1 MALHCRLRLGPRHS
15 LPDQRAPEWR
25 VRGRGP
31 DRSVRRI
38 RLLRARRGAQRRLTA
53 THPGDHLSVSSPLA
67 IIALRRPTASLG
79 QIRRERPRNEPTASR
94 VYASRGFN
102 WSARAASGR
111 GSRPAEAWAIAS
123 PRWYSHFCG
132 SCAEALVI
140 AATAASGRPCCRSQY
155 PRIWYGS
162 GRTASASIDDR
173 AWCTAV
179 AQSPRPKARALFW
192 RWLCEKRISAGVAA
206 ATARAAA
213 SGTRPDG
220 PAERPPPERLVAS
233 AAPAAAHTHA
243 GTAGISQS
251 QSTPAWTAQATKAAN
266 RAA

>member
-1 MALHCRLRLGPRHS
+1 GGGGRGGVARERRGLSLPAAAPDNDRAHGARYARQEGLGPGAQRGKGARQVGELPAGGQRAAAQPMALHCRLRLGPRHS

-31 DRSVRRI
+31 DRSVRHI

-79 QIRRERPRNEPTASR
+79 QIRRERPRNEPTARR

-123 PRWYSHFCG
+123 PRWYSHFWG
-132 SCAEALVI
+132 SCAEALTI
-140 AATAASGRPCCRSQY
+140 AATAASGRPCCRSQ
-155 PRIWYGS
+155 
-162 GRTASASIDDR
+162 
-173 AWCTAV
+173 
-179 AQSPRPKARALFW
+179 
-192 RWLCEKRISAGVAA
+192 
-206 ATARAAA
+206 
-213 SGTRPDG
+213 
-220 PAERPPPERLVAS
+220 
-233 AAPAAAHTHA
+233 
-243 GTAGISQS
+243 
-251 QSTPAWTAQATKAAN
+251 
-266 RAA
+266 